1 MISVP
6 CSHGH
11 WLLPQDTQPGDSTQ
25 HSLIQN
31 VNVQASG
38 QPAGCL
44 IGGGSLGD
52 GRGSPG
58 RKGSQTAPSK
68 WLRLNA
74 PSVQHLATGM
84 GRRTEM
90 MKRGNILR
98 GNG

>member
-44 IGGGSLGD
+44 VGGGSLGD

-68 WLRLNA
+68 CPICPALGY
-74 PSVQHLATGM
+74 QHGQDRDDEE
-84 GRRTEM
+84 GHYS
-90 MKRGNILR
+90 KR
-98 GNG
+98 